1 MRSACSA
8 AHSCRSTVWHLL
20 LPGLPA
26 RCSAGTPFL
35 HASPACP
42 CPGRSSGSRR
52 WMIDFGGRKGM
63 QRMCADA
70 SFRARKRSTTVFIS
84 ARRATAHCALAHTS
98 RSRDSRRTVY
108 VFVYVRAH
116 AFVRA

>member
-1 MRSACSA
+1 
-8 AHSCRSTVWHLL
+8 
-20 LPGLPA
+20 
-26 RCSAGTPFL
+26 
-35 HASPACP
+35 
-42 CPGRSSGSRR
+42 
-52 WMIDFGGRKGM
+52 MIDFSGRKGM

-84 ARRATAHCALAHTS
+84 ARRASAHCALAPTS

-116 AFVRA
+116 AFVRACARACVCLCACVGAELQDLP